1 MPFAPDDSTRFDYR
15 EPLEP
20 TSTNTMGHTKN
31 SVQINK
37 KSDQKKQI
45 HKQSLSMSIDDTSL
59 SFKKA
64 TNYEHVLKEILNTR
78 DEIDDSQNKIVD
90 LVQVKN
96 NQQSSNAP

>member
-1 MPFAPDDSTRFDYR
+1 
-15 EPLEP
+15 
-20 TSTNTMGHTKN
+20 
-31 SVQINK
+31 
-37 KSDQKKQI
+37 
-45 HKQSLSMSIDDTSL
+45 MSIDDTSL